1 MKAKIEGGVL
11 TLDPALLEQLGWA
24 DDAEVEVTTNGRM
37 LIVTPAR
44 SQEDEREFRESME
57 RIDDKYAG
65 LFQRLADS

>member
-1 MKAKIEGGVL
+1 LIRRCSSNS
-11 TLDPALLEQLGWA
+11 GWA

-57 RIDDKYAG
+57 RIDEKYAG